1 MQESL
6 SIILPVYN
14 EKENVEKTI
23 NDIVRI
29 ASRLVRDLEIIAVN
43 DGSTD
48 STLFLLERMQI
59 NLPQLRIVR
68 HDKNMGYGYALR
80 TGIGAA
86 KNEWILLID
95 ADGQYDIGNFGDIW
109 GKKNGYDVVLGYR
122 EKRNDS
128 LYRILLGRFGNL
140 LANFI
145 LKTNVKDINCGFKLF
160 RAEDTKDL
168 KLCSTGGSISFE
180 IVYRLLK
187 NKKSF
192 AQVPVRH
199 FKRKEGKQ
207 TGGRLKV
214 ILRIV
219 REAVQVVCGR

>member
-1 MQESL
+1 MQESI

-29 ASRLVRDLEIIAVN
+29 ASRLGRDLEIIAVN

-160 RAEDTKDL
+160 RAKAL
-168 KLCSTGGSISFE
+168 KNISLSSSGGLIHFEILKKMLCVKREFTQLPVRHYKRKSGKATGGSFST
-180 IVYRLLK
+180 
-187 NKKSF
+187 
-192 AQVPVRH
+192 VR
-199 FKRKEGKQ
+199 KI
-207 TGGRLKV
+207 
-214 ILRIV
+214 ILEWAKLR
-219 REAVQVVCGR
+219 